1 MADRCHKLYLA
12 VGLSLALTSGGAIA
26 AVIDRLV
33 AVVNDEL
40 ITAGDVAADNNLG
53 VNLLAEVLPST
64 GPASDGDPSFDEQ
77 LQRLI
82 DRRIL
87 LQEAHAMGVGVSEQ
101 EAASAV
107 ESLIDQGRLP
117 PETGRTTALN
127 NRVRDELTVLKLI
140 NREVRSNLVVSSEEI
155 EAYYRTHPERFT
167 SPAQFRISQIV
178 FRAPDG
184 TDADTLGRKR
194 QEAETLRDELAH
206 GADFAALAKRHSDG
220 PEAAKGGDLGVFRPG
235 ELLPAID
242 RAVASME
249 EGAVSPVLTTPIGFH
264 LIKLTE
270 KRAGR
275 VKPLEDVRN
284 EVEDQVYQEQ
294 TAERYRRWLRQLR
307 HRAHIEVK

>member
-1 MADRCHKLYLA
+1 MADRCRKLLLA
-12 VGLSLALTSGGAIA
+12 FGLCLALAHGRAIE
-26 AVIDRLV
+26 AVVDRLV

-40 ITAGDVAADNNLG
+40 ITASEVVAEEHLG
-53 VNLLAEVLPST
+53 VDLLAEVLPSSR
-64 GPASDGDPSFDEQ
+64 PADGLLSFDQ
-77 LQRLI
+77 GLQRLI

-87 LQEAHAMGVGVSEQ
+87 LQEARAMGVGVSEQ

-117 PETGRTTALN
+117 PETHRSTALTD
-127 NRVRDELTVLKLI
+127 RVRDELTVLKLI
-140 NREVRSNLVVSSEEI
+140 NREVRSKLVVSSEDI
-155 EAYYRTHPERFT
+155 EAYYRTYPGRFT
-167 SPAQFRISQIV
+167 SPVQFRISQIV

-284 EVEDQVYQEQ
+284 EIEDLVYQEQ

-307 HRAHIEVK
+307 QRAHIDVK